1 MGAFSSLEIG
11 KRALQAQ
18 QYALDATSNNV
29 ANVNT
34 EGYSRRTVNMSET
47 SPNNKSGHLYGTGVL
62 VSKLENY
69 RQEFF
74 DKEVRNTKSS
84 MSSSSM
90 DAQYLKRIETIISE
104 PSDNGMNELISNFLN
119 TFSEM
124 AANPEHMGLRTN
136 IISQSKQIAERF
148 NSNAERFLE
157 AKNDAL
163 SQVNRNISEA
173 NTLIADIASL
183 NKEIGNIKTELNGE
197 AQSMVDERAL
207 KIEKLSE
214 LFETKISFEKGG
226 FANLYVN
233 GINLITHDNYS
244 QLETVITNN
253 PVTSEQHL
261 SVQIKDSENEI
272 EINSGE
278 TGSLLKHFNE
288 TLDGN
293 DSSGKFSVAT
303 ELNRFAGAFA
313 EKVNEIA
320 IQGFGINDTGNT
332 PPGYTFFEPSDGTLD
347 MFSIKV
353 SDDIEGLPE
362 NIPLS
367 DKGGEPG
374 NSNQAVKFSSLANDK
389 TAIDN
394 QSFGEFYSSFLS
406 RLGSASKNAQN
417 SEKTSNLIFSQLNSQ
432 RDSVMGVNLDEEAVN
447 LVKYQKAFEAS
458 SRAIT
463 LTNDMLTT
471 LVNIIR

>member
-34 EGYSRRTVNMSET
+34 EGYSRRTVNMAET
-47 SPNNKSGHLYGTGVL
+47 APNNKSGHLHGTGVIA
-62 VSKLENY
+62 SKLQNY
-69 RQEFF
+69 RMEFF
-74 DKEVRNTKSS
+74 DKEVRNTQSS
-84 MSSSSM
+84 MSGSSM
-90 DAQYLKRIETIISE
+90 DAQYLKRVETILSE
-104 PSDNGMNELISNFLN
+104 PSENGLNELISNFFN

-124 AANPEHMGLRTN
+124 ASNPEHMGLRTN

-148 NSNAERFLE
+148 NSNAERLLE

-163 SQVNRNISEA
+163 SQANRNISEA
-173 NTLIADIASL
+173 NTLISDIASL
-183 NKEIGNIKTELNGE
+183 NKEIGSVKLELNGE
-197 AQSMVDERAL
+197 AQSMADQRAL
-207 KIEKLSE
+207 KIEKLSN
-214 LFETKISFEKGG
+214 LFETKVSYDNGNS
-226 FANLYVN
+226 ANVFVN
-233 GINLITHDNYS
+233 GINLITKDSFS

-261 SVQIKDSENEI
+261 SVKIKGSEKEI

-278 TGSLLKHFNE
+278 TGSLLKHYNE
-288 TLDGN
+288 TLDEN

-303 ELNRFAGAFA
+303 ELNKFANTFA
-313 EKVNEIA
+313 EKINEISK
-320 IQGFGINDTGNT
+320 QGFGLNDTGTT
-332 PPGYTFFEPSDGTLD
+332 PSGYTFFEPSDGTLD
-347 MFSIKV
+347 MFSIAI
-353 SDDIEGLPE
+353 SDDINGQPE

-374 NSNQAVKFSSLANDK
+374 NSNLAVQFSSLANDK

-394 QSFGEFYSSFLS
+394 QSFAEYYSTLLS

-417 SEKTSNLIFSQLNSQ
+417 SEQTSNLIFSQLNSQ